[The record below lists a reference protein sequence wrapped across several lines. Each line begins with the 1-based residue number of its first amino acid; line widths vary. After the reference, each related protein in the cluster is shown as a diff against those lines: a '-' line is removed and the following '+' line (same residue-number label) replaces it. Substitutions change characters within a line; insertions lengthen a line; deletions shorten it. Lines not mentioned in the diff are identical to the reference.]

1 MKYVPHGYQTYTTE
15 FILRNKACGCFLDLG
30 MAKTV
35 ATLSAIY
42 ELLYDRFEVN
52 RVLVIAPLRVAED
65 TWSKECQKWDHLK
78 HLRMAKVLGPEK
90 KRIQA
95 LESKADLY
103 IINREN
109 VEWLVEHYGKNWP
122 FDMLVIDELSVRP

>member
-1 MKYVPHGYQTYTTE
+1 MG
-15 FILRNKACGCFLDLG
+15 
-30 MAKTV
+30 KTV
-35 ATLSAIY
+35 ATLSAID
-42 ELLYDRFEVN
+42 ELLNDRFEVN

-65 TWSKECQKWDHLK
+65 TWGKECQKWDHLK
-78 HLRMAKVLGPEK
+78 HLCMAKVLGPEK
-90 KRIQA
+90 KRIAA

-122 FDMLVIDELSVRP
+122 FDMVVIDELSVRP